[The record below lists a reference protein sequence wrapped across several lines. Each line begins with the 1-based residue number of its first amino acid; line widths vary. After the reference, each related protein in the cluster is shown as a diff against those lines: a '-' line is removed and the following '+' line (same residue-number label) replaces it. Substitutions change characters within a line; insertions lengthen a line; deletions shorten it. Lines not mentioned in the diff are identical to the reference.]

1 MTDAAP
7 HARAVGWRRMG
18 PVLCSGALHV
28 ALGLGLALFSAYQ
41 VVAPRLLIA
50 DLVELPTERPAPER
64 PQRPPEVPRQR
75 PSVAREAARADP
87 AVSTPAPPPSVA
99 PEAEAA
105 PAGAA
110 SEPAATTRTPS
121 PEPRSPAGT
130 PAADPARPAV
140 GPGEDG
146 APPSPPRLGHR
157 VTPGYPEDM
166 RRAAIEGTAVVVV
179 AIQADGSVGEVR
191 LRQSAGHAE
200 LDAAAVE
207 AVKRW
212 RFAPAQRRGV
222 AVQFCCVEI
231 PIAFRLH

>member
-1 MTDAAP
+1 
-7 HARAVGWRRMG
+7 
-18 PVLCSGALHV
+18 
-28 ALGLGLALFSAYQ
+28 
-41 VVAPRLLIA
+41 
-50 DLVELPTERPAPER
+50 
-64 PQRPPEVPRQR
+64 
-75 PSVAREAARADP
+75 
-87 AVSTPAPPPSVA
+87 
-99 PEAEAA
+99 
-105 PAGAA
+105 
-110 SEPAATTRTPS
+110 
-121 PEPRSPAGT
+121 
-130 PAADPARPAV
+130 
-140 GPGEDG
+140 
-146 APPSPPRLGHR
+146 
-157 VTPGYPEDM
+157 M